1 MSNEYE
7 SKILFA
13 IYRLYKSEQINEEQ
27 RGELKD
33 LLITKNNQIMNL
45 LEPYEEALLTIFDNH
60 SDATSLCSQKSYKNL
75 RPSKLD
81 IRPAYRKSLQDIS
94 QSINHQSLSTMF
106 KKKKFV
112 N

>member
-13 IYRLYKSEQINEEQ
+13 IYRLFKSEQINEDQ

-45 LEPYEEALLTIFDNH
+45 IEPYEETLLTIFDNN
-60 SDATSLCSQKSYKNL
+60 SDITSQCSQKSYKHL

-81 IRPAYRKSLQDIS
+81 IRPTYRKSLQDIS
-94 QSINHQSLSTMF
+94 QNINHQSLSTMF
-106 KKKKFV
+106 KKKKFI